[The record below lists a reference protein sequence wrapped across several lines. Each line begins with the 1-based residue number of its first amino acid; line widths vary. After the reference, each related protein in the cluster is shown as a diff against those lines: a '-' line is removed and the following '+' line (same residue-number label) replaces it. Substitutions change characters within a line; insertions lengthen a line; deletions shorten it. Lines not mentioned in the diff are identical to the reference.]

1 MTSCEKKIRQK
12 NSGRKLFFF
21 VIFAGFP
28 VQKMQHKNM
37 NVCVAYCLRIKY
49 FDLKA
54 DQKCQ

>member
-1 MTSCEKKIRQK
+1 MRKKLD
-12 NSGRKLFFF
+12 RKIAGANYFF
-21 VIFAGFP
+21 VILAGFP
-28 VQKMQHKNM
+28 VQKMQHKNL